1 VSVDSTTLIAHAPN
15 LWSVEHQLGWQVG
28 LVQIPV
34 RMTVIRLRDGQ
45 LILHSP
51 IPLSAALR
59 TELDALGTVSF
70 IVVPR
75 AHGRFAE
82 NASRAYPE
90 ARLLPAPSPS
100 RRRRALPFR
109 DPLVDLT
116 PTAWSGQVESL
127 LLDGFRLQEVLLF
140 HRPSRTL
147 ILTDLCFN
155 IHHSSSPV
163 ARLFFRANKM
173 WQHFGPSRVIRR
185 VAISN
190 HYQFQES
197 LERAYRWDF
206 ERILP
211 GHGEVIEQASPEDIR
226 SAWPRKN

>member
-1 VSVDSTTLIAHAPN
+1 MTLVQHDPN
-15 LWSVEHQLGWQVG
+15 LWSVEHYFGWQAG
-28 LVQIPV
+28 FVQISV
-34 RMTVIRLRDGQ
+34 RMTVIRLEDGQ

-59 TELDALGTVSF
+59 TELDALGTVGF

-75 AHGRFAE
+75 AHGRFPE
-82 NASRAYPE
+82 QASQAYPS
-90 ARLLPAPSPS
+90 AQLMAAPSSS
-100 RRRRALPFR
+100 RRRRSLPFR
-109 DPLVDLT
+109 DLLVDQ
-116 PTAWSGQVESL
+116 PPAAWAGQVESL

-140 HRPSRTL
+140 HRSSRSL

-155 IHHSSSPV
+155 IHHSPSPV

-173 WQHFGPSRVIRR
+173 WQQFGPSRIIRR

-206 ERILP
+206 ERIIP
-211 GHGEVIEQASPEDIR
+211 GHGEIIEHAGPNDIR